1 MEERQSIKQIRKEG
15 RDEIIYQKELNVMS
29 GTGTEECDR
38 QAGGIIDWTLK
49 ENFKLELNDKK
60 EGVVEEQCVEIATKE
75 TAKVLRWEGA
85 LRIQGTEEKPSMA

>member
-1 MEERQSIKQIRKEG
+1 MQ
-15 RDEIIYQKELNVMS
+15 

-38 QAGGIIDWTLK
+38 EAGGIIDWTLRIGLLK

-60 EGVVEEQCVEIATKE
+60 EGVVEEQWVEIATKE

-85 LRIQGTEEKPSMA
+85 LRIQRTGEKPNVA